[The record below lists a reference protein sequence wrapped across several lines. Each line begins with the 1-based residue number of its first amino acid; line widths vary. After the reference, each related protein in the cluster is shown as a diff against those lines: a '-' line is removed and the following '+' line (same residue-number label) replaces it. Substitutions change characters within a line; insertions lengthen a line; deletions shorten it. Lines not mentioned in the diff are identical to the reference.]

1 MTRTRLAVA
10 LMASLVSGAA
20 SAGVYTDQLSK
31 CLVDSTTTED
41 RTMLVKWLFTA
52 ASVHPAISSLSTVT
66 SADRNAANQVIG
78 SLFVKLL
85 TDSCR
90 DPAKSALKFE
100 GPVTLQ
106 QIFQV
111 LGQVAGTE
119 LFSNPQV
126 AAVMADLDKHVDP
139 AKLNVLRDEVA
150 SSDTQ

>member
-1 MTRTRLAVA
+1 
-10 LMASLVSGAA
+10 MASLVSGAA

-66 SADRNAANQVIG
+66 FADRNAANQVIG
-78 SLFVKLL
+78 NLFVKLL
-85 TDSCR
+85 TDSCK
-90 DPAKSALKFE
+90 DPAKA
-100 GPVTLQ
+100 LQ
-106 QIFQV
+106 QSFQV

-150 SSDTQ
+150 NP

>member
-1 MTRTRLAVA
+1 MTRARLAVA

-66 SADRNAANQVIG
+66 PADRYAANQVIG
-78 SLFVKLL
+78 NLFVKLL

-90 DPAKSALKFE
+90 DSARTALKFE
-100 GPVTLQ
+100 GAVTIQ
-106 QIFQV
+106 QSFQV
-111 LGQVAGTE
+111 LGQVAGME

-139 AKLNVLRDEVA
+139 AKLRALTEEVA
-150 SSDTQ
+150 SP

>member
-1 MTRTRLAVA
+1 
-10 LMASLVSGAA
+10 MASLVSGAA

-66 SADRNAANQVIG
+66 FADRNAANQVIG
-78 SLFVKLL
+78 NLFVKLL
-85 TDSCR
+85 TDSCK
-90 DPAKSALKFE
+90 DPAKAALKFE

-106 QIFQV
+106 QSFQV

-150 SSDTQ
+150 NP

>member
-1 MTRTRLAVA
+1 MIKSRFAAA
-10 LMASLVSGAA
+10 LIATLMSGAA

-52 ASVHPAISSLSTVT
+52 ASVHPAIRSLSTVT
-66 SADRNAANQVIG
+66 AEDRDAANQVIG
-78 SLFVKLL
+78 NLFVKLL

-90 DPAKSALKFE
+90 EPAKAALRFE
-100 GPVTLQ
+100 GAVTLQ
-106 QIFQV
+106 QSFQM
-111 LGQVAGTE
+111 LGQVAGME

-139 AKLNVLRDEVA
+139 AKLNALKDEVA
-150 SSDTQ
+150 SP